1 MITCC
6 LHRRAF
12 LAALGAALVFRPVG
26 ALGQATAKPPRI
38 GWLTSS
44 VLHTR
49 NVEAFRQEMQ
59 ALGHRDLS
67 LEIRAAEGKMDRLPS
82 LAAELVAIPL
92 DVIVTDGGPALV
104 AAKRATSTIPI
115 VIGAAAID
123 LVQQG
128 VVASLA
134 RPGGN
139 VTGFLIST
147 GAELDGKRLEL
158 LREALPSLA
167 RVAVVWNP
175 RNDANPHK
183 LASLEAPARALGV
196 QLESVQARDVQD
208 IDRALGGGARRRVD
222 AMLALARRL
231 PVEPARAHRGGGGP
245 TPAARDVRGAGVQR
259 VGGPDGVRAFR
270 GRQLPP
276 RRGVRRP
283 HPQRGEAGGPAD
295 RAAGQARLDDQPQDR
310 PRARPDGPAVAPR
323 AGGAHHRVIG
333 RFRGNVADLFPP
345 GLAGSL
351 GDP

>member
-12 LAALGAALVFRPVG
+12 LAALGAALAFRPVG

-147 GAELDGKRLEL
+147 GVELDGKRLEL

-208 IDRALGGGARRRVD
+208 IDRALGGGVRRRVD
-222 AMLALARRL
+222 AMLALADAFLWSQRERIVAVAARHRL
-231 PVEPARAHRGGGGP
+231 PAMYAELEFSESAGLMAYGP
-245 TPAARDVRGAGVQR
+245 SVADN
-259 VGGPDGVRAFR
+259 FR
-270 GRQLPP
+270 
-276 RRGVRRP
+276 
-283 HPQRGEAGGPAD
+283 
-295 RAAGQARLDDQPQDR
+295 RAAGYVDR
-310 PRARPDGPAVAPR
+310 ILK
-323 AGGAHHRVIG
+323 GAKP
-333 RFRGNVADLFPP
+333 ADLPIEQP
-345 GLAGSL
+345 AKLDLMINLKTARALGLTVPQSL
-351 GDP
+351 LVRAAHIIE